1 MRRYLANV
9 AGDPMVVDQDTS
21 SNDEHIYG
29 DNYADDIE
37 ADDLGEPPEHV
48 LSKRN
53 SADLTVEDFIGLT

>member
-1 MRRYLANV
+1 
-9 AGDPMVVDQDTS
+9 MVVDQDTS